1 MKRGVPWNDEDSD
14 SSSSSDSDAQAD
26 KDVGKP
32 NKITIFATFAD
43 VVKKV
48 SGVGSIE
55 LWIFNSRRKK
65 SGALDFEAL
74 KRYGYKG
81 GLSVLN
87 VPLPKEDVQP
97 DWTWSTGREHREG
110 KESEKS
116 SEEQQK
122 PGAVVMDITWK
133 DQEKEKEKKN
143 VSFSQ
148 KEKRKRELGQASRAK
163 NYVEEEKRLLRE
175 SGVYSGFDA

>member
-32 NKITIFATFAD
+32 NKITSQ
-43 VVKKV
+43 V
-48 SGVGSIE
+48 
-55 LWIFNSRRKK
+55 NSRRKK

-122 PGAVVMDITWK
+122 PGAVVMDKTWK

-163 NYVEEEKRLLRE
+163 NYVEEEKRLLRD